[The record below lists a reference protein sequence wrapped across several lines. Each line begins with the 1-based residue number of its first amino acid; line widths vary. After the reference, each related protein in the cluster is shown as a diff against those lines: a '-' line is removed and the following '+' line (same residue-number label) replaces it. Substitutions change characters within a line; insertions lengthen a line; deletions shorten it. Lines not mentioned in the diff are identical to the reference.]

1 LVLCLKDASEVSF
14 FVVSVLSGTVV
25 SAKATIAE
33 LCIVKTVESGIF
45 VVSVF
50 GMESLL
56 GIESVWAKTTEPIK
70 DRSSE
75 KAIVFVFI
83 LG

>member
-1 LVLCLKDASEVSF
+1 
-14 FVVSVLSGTVV
+14 
-25 SAKATIAE
+25 
-33 LCIVKTVESGIF
+33 
-45 VVSVF
+45 VSVF